1 MAVRFGVIGTGLM
14 GGIHARA
21 TQDAPGAELVAV
33 GGGSRASA
41 LGTTLGVAVEPDA
54 TALLAR
60 TDLDAVVIA
69 TPHTTHLALVEAAAA
84 SGRHILLEKP
94 MGVSVADCDR
104 MMAACETAG
113 VSLMVA
119 HISRFLP
126 AVREAHARIV
136 GGEIG
141 EPRMVVA
148 ERLVDGYPNSGWPLD
163 PAEGSA
169 FLDWGS
175 HGCDLMR
182 WLVGA
187 EPEIAFGR
195 TATYRGT
202 APGALSAMALFG
214 FAGGRMGQVWQ
225 SYEMAGPERLA
236 RAHYVV
242 VGSEGTLDCHAYGQ
256 LGLDRGGRHRIVHQA
271 TDFPGPGGAAD
282 MGGRTFRT
290 AFRDQL
296 AAFSDAIATGRR
308 PPITAQD
315 GRIAV
320 AMVLAAE
327 ESAATGQAVSV
338 AR

>member
-1 MAVRFGVIGTGLM
+1 M

-21 TQDAPGAELVAV
+21 AQDAAGAQLVAV
-33 GGGSRASA
+33 GGGTRAVA
-41 LGTTLGVAVEPDA
+41 LGADLGVAVEPDA
-54 TALLAR
+54 PALLAR

-94 MGVSVADCDR
+94 MGVSLVDCDR
-104 MMAACETAG
+104 MIAACAAAN

-126 AVREAHARIV
+126 AVREAHQRIAA
-136 GGEIG
+136 GDIG

-163 PAEGSA
+163 AAEGSA

-182 WLVGA
+182 WLLGA

-195 TATYRGT
+195 TATYRGS
-202 APGALSAMALFG
+202 APAALSAMATFG
-214 FAGGRMGQVWQ
+214 FEGGRMGQVWQ

-256 LGLDRGGRHRIVHQA
+256 LGLDRSGRHEIVHQA
-271 TDFPGPGGAAD
+271 PDFPGPGGAAD
-282 MGGRTFRT
+282 MGGSTFRA

-296 AAFSDAIATGRR
+296 AGFTDAIAAART
-308 PPITAQD
+308 PPVTALD
-315 GRIAV
+315 GRTAV

-327 ESAATGQAVSV
+327 ASAATGQAVRVS
-338 AR
+338 R

>member
-1 MAVRFGVIGTGLM
+1 MTVRVGVIGTGLM
-14 GGIHARA
+14 GAIHARA
-21 TQDAPGAELVAV
+21 AQDAEGAELVAV
-33 GGGSRASA
+33 GGGSRAEA
-41 LGTTLGVAVEPDA
+41 LGARLGVAVEPDA
-54 TALLAR
+54 AAVLAR

-69 TPHTTHLALVEAAAA
+69 TPHTTHRSLVEAAAA
-84 SGRHILLEKP
+84 AGRHILLEKP
-94 MGVSVADCDR
+94 MGLSLADCDA
-104 MMAACETAG
+104 MIGACAVAG
-113 VSLMVA
+113 VSFMVA

-126 AVREAHARIV
+126 AVSQAHARIAA
-136 GGEIG
+136 GEIG
-141 EPRMVVA
+141 EPRMVLA

-163 PAEGSA
+163 AAEGSA

-202 APGALSAMALFG
+202 APSALSAMATFG
-214 FAGGRMGQVWQ
+214 FEGGRMGQVWQ
-225 SYEMAGPERLA
+225 SYEMAGPGKLA
-236 RAHYVV
+236 RAHYIV

-256 LGLDRGGRHRIVHQA
+256 LGLDRAGRHETVYQA
-271 TDFPGPGGAAD
+271 ADFPGPGGAAD
-282 MGGRTFRT
+282 MDGATFRT

-296 AAFSDAIATGRR
+296 AGFTNAVMAGTQ
-308 PPITAQD
+308 PPVTALD
-315 GRIAV
+315 GRTAV

-327 ESAATGQAVSV
+327 ASAATGQAVAV